1 MKKLFI
7 IAVVAVVAFGANSAS
22 AANNAPLAATSECDV
37 PKNFIDSLNNKVT
50 SVVTDK
56 NKSDDEKTTILSD
69 MFRDY
74 VNIQWIGRF
83 VLAQNWRSLKPAQ
96 QTEYL
101 KAYEDYLL
109 RTYVPIFKEY
119 KGQSV
124 EFISATPLRKP
135 AEYMVATKIISAGE
149 PEIQVSYRI
158 KKDAACFKVYDIVA
172 EGVSMLNTQRQDF
185 LSIFSRK
192 GYAELIKI
200 LKSKVAAPTPVASK

>member
-1 MKKLFI
+1 MKKILV
-7 IAVVAVVAFGANSAS
+7 IAVLAGFMFGINSAN
-22 AANNAPLAATSECDV
+22 ATDNAPLAATAECDV
-37 PKNFIDSLNNKVT
+37 PKNFIDSLNAKVT
-50 SVVTDK
+50 KIVTDEK
-56 NKSDDEKTTILSD
+56 KSDDEKTEILSD

-101 KAYEDYLL
+101 QAYEDYLL

-119 KGQSV
+119 KGQKV
-124 EFISATPLRKP
+124 EFVSATPLRNP
-135 AEYMVATKIISAGE
+135 AEFMVATKIISAGE
-149 PEIQVSYRI
+149 PEVQVSYRI

-185 LSIFSRK
+185 GSIFARK
-192 GYAELIKI
+192 GYAELINI
-200 LKSKVAAPTPVASK
+200 LKSKVTQKKTADK